1 MIHLLR
7 AIPIIPLH
15 QHDLL
20 GNLTSLR
27 YRAETDDGTSTR
39 IGLLITMRHT
49 HTSTNGDVES
59 SKLAIRVGDSDE
71 ADIVSEDVDVV
82 ERWDGNSDFE
92 LRVRSA
98 RGSGTAYTIETQTL
112 RGK

>member
-71 ADIVSEDVDVV
+71 ANIVGEDVDVV
-82 ERWDGNSDFE
+82 ERWDGNCDFE

-98 RGSGTAYTIETQTL
+98 CESGI
-112 RGK
+112 